1 MKQTRTHSLSNNGQV
16 ILYQV
21 KFLVWTHSLSR
32 PFSSP
37 RHLAM
42 EYQDIKAREGNLTR
56 GSRIISFKKAI
67 SASTSHRGSL
77 CALVTKSFLA
87 IILHKQ
93 L

>member
-67 SASTSHRGSL
+67 YCLNLSSRLSL
-77 CALVTKSFLA
+77 CSC
-87 IILHKQ
+87 HKIFSRHHPP
-93 L
+93 